1 MKKLSLLSLLFVFF
15 FLAGCASTK
24 VDLEAEKYFS
34 EGNYSASASV
44 IQKSINKKNPPIDK
58 ALDVA
63 ILNHYSKNYLQS
75 SKDFNKT
82 DRQMEDAYTKSIS
95 KSTGAASLNEN
106 ISDYTGNVYEYLL
119 INAFNSLNYYNMGE
133 FDEALV
139 EIRKIENKQKEYIS
153 KYGELALQDLDV
165 DTDTLTESAKTM
177 NVNMREV
184 YRQTPRKPTE
194 DDIYKDSAFAHY
206 LAALM
211 YIKDKSGTPELHV
224 REYEAINRGIK
235 CASLRDDLKIPSGM
249 GRLDFV
255 SLAGKII
262 RRKEGTVY
270 FPSFAANG
278 TPIFLTSVTI
288 GDITIPAFRLK
299 YVYPYV
305 EADKNGNLVKPS
317 DSISSI
323 KVTLSDGSNARLNLI
338 EWFDEAVQKDVALRA
353 RKDFIRSIFRSTTKK
368 AAAVT
373 SAAVAIRATPEKFRS
388 ITEIAVTKALDA
400 VDLAETADIRQ
411 CRYFPSFAAGG
422 GFTLKPGV
430 YSAKVEYFDT
440 NENLVG
446 TETFENLEVT
456 AGRPTIV
463 ESICIK

>member
-1 MKKLSLLSLLFVFF
+1 MKKLSLFSLFFVF
-15 FLAGCASTK
+15 LLIGCASTK
-24 VDLEAEKYFS
+24 VDLEAEKFFS
-34 EGNYSASASV
+34 EGNYSACASV
-44 IQKSINKKNPPIDK
+44 IQKSISKKNPPIDK

-75 SKDFNKT
+75 SKDFNQT
-82 DRQMEDAYTKSIS
+82 DRQIEDAYTKSIS
-95 KSTGAASLNEN
+95 KTAGAASLNEN

-119 INAFNSLNYYNMGE
+119 LNAFNSLNYYNMGE

-165 DTDTLTESAKTM
+165 DTEALADSAKKI

-184 YRQTPRKPTE
+184 YRSVPRKPTE
-194 DDIYKDSAFAHY
+194 EDIYKDSAFAHY

-211 YIKDKSGTPELHV
+211 YIQDKSGTPELHV
-224 REYEAINRGIK
+224 REYEAINRGVK

-262 RRKEGTVY
+262 CRKEGTVY

-278 TPIFLTSVTI
+278 TPVFLTSVTI
-288 GDITIPAFRLK
+288 AGVTIPAFRLK

-305 EADKNGNLVKPS
+305 EADKNGNIIKPE

-323 KVTLSDGSNARLNLI
+323 KVTLSDGSSVRLGLI
-338 EWFDEAVQKDVALRA
+338 ELFDEAVQKDVALRA
-353 RKDFIRSIFRSTTKK
+353 RRDFTRSIFRSTTKK
-368 AAAVT
+368 ATAVVAAAT
-373 SAAVAIRATPEKFRS
+373 AIRATPEKFRA
-388 ITEIAVTKALDA
+388 ITEIAVTKSLDA
-400 VDLAETADIRQ
+400 VDLAESADIRQ

-422 GFTLKPGV
+422 GFTLKPGS
-430 YSAKVEYFDT
+430 YSATVEYFDT
-440 NENLVG
+440 NGNLVG
-446 TETFENLEVT
+446 TEAFENLEVA

-463 ESICIK
+463 ESVCIK

>member
-1 MKKLSLLSLLFVFF
+1 M
-15 FLAGCASTK
+15 
-24 VDLEAEKYFS
+24 
-34 EGNYSASASV
+34 
-44 IQKSINKKNPPIDK
+44 
-58 ALDVA
+58 
-63 ILNHYSKNYLQS
+63 
-75 SKDFNKT
+75 
-82 DRQMEDAYTKSIS
+82 
-95 KSTGAASLNEN
+95 
-106 ISDYTGNVYEYLL
+106 
-119 INAFNSLNYYNMGE
+119 
-133 FDEALV
+133 
-139 EIRKIENKQKEYIS
+139 
-153 KYGELALQDLDV
+153 QDLDV
-165 DTDTLTESAKTM
+165 DTETLTESAKTM

-194 DDIYKDSAFAHY
+194 ADVYKDSAFAHY

-211 YIKDKSGTPELHV
+211 YIQDKSGTPELHV
-224 REYEAINRGIK
+224 REYEAINRGVK

-262 RRKEGTVY
+262 CRKEGTVY

-288 GDITIPAFRLK
+288 AGITIPAFRLK

-305 EADKNGNLVKPS
+305 EADKNGNLIKPS

-323 KVTLSDGSNARLNLI
+323 KVTLSDGSTARLNLI

-353 RKDFIRSIFRSTTKK
+353 RKDFTRSIFRSTTKK

-422 GFTLKPGV
+422 GFTLKPGI

-446 TETFENLEVT
+446 TETFENLEVK

-463 ESICIK
+463 ESICVK

>member
-1 MKKLSLLSLLFVFF
+1 MKKLSLFSLFFVF
-15 FLAGCASTK
+15 LLIGCASTK
-24 VDLEAEKYFS
+24 VDLEAEKFFS
-34 EGNYSASASV
+34 EGNYSACASV
-44 IQKSINKKNPPIDK
+44 IQKSISKKNPPIDK

-75 SKDFNKT
+75 SKDFNQT
-82 DRQMEDAYTKSIS
+82 DRQIEDAYTKSIS
-95 KSTGAASLNEN
+95 KTAGAASLNEN

-119 INAFNSLNYYNMGE
+119 LNAFNSLNYYNMGE

-165 DTDTLTESAKTM
+165 DTEALADSAKTI

-184 YRQTPRKPTE
+184 YRSVPRKPTE
-194 DDIYKDSAFAHY
+194 EDIYKDSAFAHY

-211 YIKDKSGTPELHV
+211 YIQDKSGTPELHV
-224 REYEAINRGIK
+224 REYEAINRGVK

-262 RRKEGTVY
+262 CRKEGTVY

-278 TPIFLTSVTI
+278 TPVFLTSVTI
-288 GDITIPAFRLK
+288 AGVTIPAFRLK

-305 EADKNGNLVKPS
+305 EADKNGNIIKPE

-323 KVTLSDGSNARLNLI
+323 KVTLSDGSSVRLGLI
-338 EWFDEAVQKDVALRA
+338 ELFDEAVQKDVALRA
-353 RKDFIRSIFRSTTKK
+353 RRDFTRSIFRSTTKK
-368 AAAVT
+368 AT
-373 SAAVAIRATPEKFRS
+373 AVAAAATAIRVTPEKFRA
-388 ITEIAVTKALDA
+388 ITEIAVTKSLDA
-400 VDLAETADIRQ
+400 VDLAESADIRQ

-422 GFTLKPGV
+422 GFTLKPGS
-430 YSAKVEYFDT
+430 YSATVEYFDT
-440 NENLVG
+440 NGNLVG
-446 TETFENLEVT
+446 TEAFENLEVA

-463 ESICIK
+463 ESVCIK

>member
-1 MKKLSLLSLLFVFF
+1 MKKLSLFSLFFVF
-15 FLAGCASTK
+15 LLIGCASTK
-24 VDLEAEKYFS
+24 VDLEAEKFFS
-34 EGNYSASASV
+34 EGNYSACASV
-44 IQKSINKKNPPIDK
+44 IQKSISKKNPPIDK

-75 SKDFNKT
+75 SKDFNQT
-82 DRQMEDAYTKSIS
+82 DRQIEDAYTKSIS
-95 KSTGAASLNEN
+95 KTAGAASLNEN

-119 INAFNSLNYYNMGE
+119 LNAFNSLNYYNMGE

-165 DTDTLTESAKTM
+165 DTEALADSAKTI

-184 YRQTPRKPTE
+184 YRSVPRKPTE
-194 DDIYKDSAFAHY
+194 EDIYKDSAFAHY

-211 YIKDKSGTPELHV
+211 YIQDKSGTPELHV
-224 REYEAINRGIK
+224 REYEAINRGVK

-262 RRKEGTVY
+262 CRKEGTVY

-278 TPIFLTSVTI
+278 TPVFLTSVTI
-288 GDITIPAFRLK
+288 PGVTIPAFRLK

-305 EADKNGNLVKPS
+305 EADKNGNIIKPE

-323 KVTLSDGSNARLNLI
+323 KVTLSDGSSVRLGLI
-338 EWFDEAVQKDVALRA
+338 ELFDEAVQKDVALRA
-353 RKDFIRSIFRSTTKK
+353 RRDFTRSIFRSTTKK
-368 AAAVT
+368 ATAVAA
-373 SAAVAIRATPEKFRS
+373 AATAIRATPEKFRA
-388 ITEIAVTKALDA
+388 ITEIAVTKSLDA
-400 VDLAETADIRQ
+400 VDLAESADIRQ

-422 GFTLKPGV
+422 GFTLKPGS
-430 YSAKVEYFDT
+430 YSATVEYFDT
-440 NENLVG
+440 NGNLVG
-446 TETFENLEVT
+446 TEAFENLEVA

-463 ESICIK
+463 ESVCIK